1 MVYPGLHGWSE
12 GLTKS
17 TWHLEAVSLQFYWVY
32 YCDQVQSSD
41 TIKFTAVDM
50 LSILRGGHLEWV

>member
-32 YCDQVQSSD
+32 DMISSD

>member
-17 TWHLEAVSLQFYWVY
+17 TWHLEAVSLQFFWVY
-32 YCDQVQSSD
+32 DEISSD